1 MLINALAVVFALLCV
16 YWFAFKEGFFS
27 SVVHLLCVI
36 VAGALT
42 FAFWE
47 PLALA
52 MLDSSGAR
60 EWAWGVSFLALFS
73 IFLFILRL
81 SANFAIPEKINFPNL
96 VDMLGGG
103 VTGACTGVLTVGMLM
118 LGVGFLPVGDLG
130 GVGFRRDGSGQ
141 PTTRGTVVPFAAMTE
156 RFYAGLSKG
165 AFAPMTNSG
174 NLAASY
180 PEIARQAWA
189 LQRDTDER
197 GRIELTAAPSDL
209 TVGTPYKGAFGKSGE
224 EFYVVPVKVSKSG
237 FHRGASFV
245 LSASQARLVGAASGK
260 QTAKSV
266 FPTQWREGGKVYP
279 FDGQT
284 NYATNLPGAQEVAL
298 QLAFPAGKLEGQ
310 TPSFL
315 LFKGLRVPLGPA
327 SDDVAVLGSGGN
339 GGGAIYDKN
348 APFVPAPY
356 VETGTQLG
364 VLFNKN
370 DAPSGMEISDGAVTF
385 ADGVDVPSYTQGNPS
400 RSLRVERVYELPGTK
415 VVRVDVSRGKSPI
428 DIWGDVRNT
437 AGEDAKLVI
446 VDSDGNTYDAIGW
459 LHKKTSDRLMHI
471 KVDDR
476 NGVDSIGA
484 VPMLSSAGKDSLVL
498 LFRVPKG
505 RDVKAIMLGDKT
517 IATTNLKIN

>member
-1 MLINALAVVFALLCV
+1 MLINSLAVLFALLCV

-27 SVVHLLCVI
+27 GVVHLVCVV

-52 MLDSSGAR
+52 MLGSSGTR
-60 EWAWGVSFLALFS
+60 EWAWGVSLLGLFS
-73 IFLFILRL
+73 VFLFVLRL
-81 SANFAIPEKINFPNL
+81 TANFTIPEKINFPNL
-96 VDMLGGG
+96 ADMIGGG
-103 VTGACTGVLTVGMLM
+103 ITGAGTGILTVGMLM

-130 GVGFRRDGSGQ
+130 EVGFRRDGGGQ
-141 PTTRGTVVPFAAMTE
+141 PTMRGTVVPFASMTE
-156 RFYAGLSKG
+156 SFYAGLSRG

-174 NLAASY
+174 NLATAY
-180 PEIARQAWA
+180 PDIAQQAWA
-189 LQRDTDER
+189 LQRDTDEK
-197 GRIELTAAPSDL
+197 GRIELTAAPNDL
-209 TVGTPYKGAFGKSGE
+209 TVGTPYLGTYGKDGVE
-224 EFYVVPVKVSKSG
+224 YYVVPVTISKSG

-245 LSASQARLVGAASGK
+245 LSASQARLIGAGSGNETPK
-260 QTAKSV
+260 TA
-266 FPTQWREGGKVYP
+266 FPTAWREGGKLYP

-298 QLAFPAGKLEGQ
+298 QLAFPASNLGGQ

-327 SDDVAVLGSGGN
+327 SDDLAVLQGSGGSD
-339 GGGAIYDKN
+339 AAVYDKT
-348 APFVPAPY
+348 APLIPPPY
-356 VETGTQLG
+356 VEMGVQLG

-370 DAPSGMEISDGAVTF
+370 DAPTGMEISDGAVTF
-385 ADGVDVPSYTQGNPS
+385 SDGVDVSSTTKGNPS
-400 RSLRVERVYELPGTK
+400 RGLRVERIYELPGTK
-415 VVRVDVSRGKSPI
+415 LVRVDVSRGKSPI
-428 DIWGDVRNT
+428 DIWGDVRNA

-459 LHKKTSDRLMHI
+459 LHRKPSDRLIHI

-476 NGVDSIGA
+476 NGVESIGA
-484 VPMLSSAGKDSLVL
+484 VPMLSSAGKDSLIL
-498 LFRVPKG
+498 LFRVPIG

-517 IATTNLKIN
+517 IATMDLEIK

>member
-1 MLINALAVVFALLCV
+1 MLINATAVLFALLCV

-27 SVVHLLCVI
+27 GVIHLACVV

-47 PLALA
+47 PLALV
-52 MLDSSGAR
+52 MLNSPSTR
-60 EWAWGVSFLALFS
+60 EWAWGVSLLSLFCV
-73 IFLFILRL
+73 FLFVLRL
-81 SANFAIPEKINFPNL
+81 TANFAIPEKINFPNL
-96 VDMLGGG
+96 PDLIGGG
-103 VTGACTGVLTVGMLM
+103 ITGAGSGILTTGMLM

-141 PTTRGTVVPFAAMTE
+141 PTVRGSVVPFAVMTE
-156 RFYAGLSKG
+156 RFYAGLSQG

-174 NLAASY
+174 NLATTY
-180 PEIARQAWA
+180 PGIAKQAWA
-189 LQRDTDER
+189 LQRDTDEK

-209 TVGTPYKGAFGKSGE
+209 TVGTPYFGAYGKSGTE
-224 EFYVVPVKVSKSG
+224 YYVVPVTISKSG
-237 FHRGASFV
+237 FHRGSSFV
-245 LSASQARLVGAASGK
+245 LSSSQAKLIGGPSGREAPK
-260 QTAKSV
+260 TA
-266 FPTQWREGGKVYP
+266 FPTMWREGGKLYP

-284 NYATNLPGAQEVAL
+284 NYATNLPGTQEVQL
-298 QLAFPAGKLEGQ
+298 QLAFPASELSGQ

-315 LFKGLRVPLGPA
+315 LFKGLRIPLGTA
-327 SDDVAVLGSGGN
+327 SSELAVLQGAGGGN
-339 GGGAIYDKN
+339 AAIYDKTV
-348 APFVPAPY
+348 ASVPKPY
-356 VETGTQLG
+356 VDMGSQLG

-385 ADGVDVPSYTQGNPS
+385 SDGVDVPSTTKGNPS
-400 RSLRVERVYELPGTK
+400 RGLRVEKVYELPGTK
-415 VVRVDVSRGKSPI
+415 LVRVDVSRGRSPI
-428 DIWGDVRNT
+428 NIWGDVRNT

-476 NGVDSIGA
+476 NGVSSIGA
-484 VPMLSSAGKDSLVL
+484 VPMISSSGKDTLIL
-498 LFRVPKG
+498 LFRVPIG

-517 IATTNLKIN
+517 IATVNLEIK

>member
-1 MLINALAVVFALLCV
+1 MIINALAVIFALLCV

-47 PLALA
+47 PLALT
-52 MLDSSGAR
+52 MLESSGTR
-60 EWAWGVSFLALFS
+60 EWAWGISFLGLFS

-96 VDMLGGG
+96 ADMLGGG

-130 GVGFRRDGSGQ
+130 GVGYRRDGGGQ
-141 PTTRGTVVPFAAMTE
+141 PTTRGTVVPFAELTE
-156 RFYAGLSKG
+156 RFYAGLSRG

-180 PEIARQAWA
+180 PGIAKQAWA

-209 TVGTPYKGAFGKSGE
+209 TVGTPYKGPFGKGGGD
-224 EFYVVPVKVSKSG
+224 FYVVPVKINKSG

-245 LSASQARLVGAASGK
+245 LSASQAKLVGAASGN
-260 QTAKSV
+260 QTPKSS
-266 FPTQWREGGKVYP
+266 FPTQWREGGTVYP

-284 NYATNLPGAQEVAL
+284 NYATNLPGTQEVAL
-298 QLAFPAGKLEGQ
+298 QLAFPAAKLDGQ

-315 LFKGLRVPLGPA
+315 LFKGLRLPLGPV
-327 SDDVAVLGSGGN
+327 SDDVAVLGSGES
-339 GGGAIYDKN
+339 GGVLYDKT
-348 APFVPAPY
+348 APLVPAPY

-370 DAPSGMEISDGAVTF
+370 DAPTGMEISDGAVTF

-428 DIWGDVRNT
+428 DIWGDVRNS

-459 LHKKTSDRLMHI
+459 LHKKTSDRLIQI

-476 NGVDSIGA
+476 NGVDSIGD
-484 VPMLSSAGKDSLVL
+484 VPMLSSAGKDSLIL

-505 RDVKAIMLGDKT
+505 RKVKALMLGKKT
-517 IATTNLKIN
+517 IATMNLEIN